1 MYVVLTLVP
10 RLHRRPG
17 PGESLA
23 TGIREEGCSRCDV
36 DYTGKLKP
44 CWKHTHDHI
53 LWAEKV
59 DDAEAISDGSTVSV
73 ERDPLV
79 RTTEGTEEL
88 LEVPV

>member
-10 RLHRRPG
+10 RLKRRPG

-23 TGIREEGCSRCDV
+23 TGIREEGCVRCDV
-36 DYTGKLKP
+36 GYDGKLKP

-59 DDAEAISDGSTVSV
+59 DDAEAISEGSTVS
-73 ERDPLV
+73 
-79 RTTEGTEEL
+79 TEGVPYLGGASRAEEPM
-88 LEVPV
+88 EIPV